1 MNWINIILT
10 VLSSANMVG
19 DLVKNNAMENKAKK
33 IYSRIDEREK
43 EIMDMVD
50 SKINRGLEHL
60 YSEMNSL
67 KIVVKFLFFIS
78 IVLLILFIISLIF
91 IVFILKYKNII

>member
-50 SKINRGLEHL
+50 SKINNGLEHV
-60 YSEMNSL
+60 YSDMNSL
-67 KIVVKFLFFIS
+67 KVVVKFLFFIS